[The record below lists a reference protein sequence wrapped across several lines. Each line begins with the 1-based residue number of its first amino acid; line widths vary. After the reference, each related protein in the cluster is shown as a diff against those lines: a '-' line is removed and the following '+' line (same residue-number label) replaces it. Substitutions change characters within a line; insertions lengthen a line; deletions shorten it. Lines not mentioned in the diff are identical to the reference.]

1 MRLVIIGLPTQHLL
15 VAYRLPRPSDICF
28 VEPWHHKS
36 ALITPDGP
44 SAGPFRSHY
53 VSIPIHYHH
62 RCSPVFSPPTRSLS
76 LPAVYPFSGRHL
88 NLPLPFIPG
97 DALAS
102 HLRRSEVFQL
112 LNSCLCLTCLL
123 DTQLQLLFTIL
134 FHRDHFTLPPFI
146 AVDHAYDDSLWRDV
160 CDEQK

>member
-1 MRLVIIGLPTQHLL
+1 MRLVVIGLPTQHLL

-36 ALITPDGP
+36 AFITPDGP

-62 RCSPVFSPPTRSLS
+62 RCSPVFSPPTLSLS
-76 LPAVYPFSGRHL
+76 LPAAYPFSGRHL
-88 NLPLPFIPG
+88 NLPLPFISG

-102 HLRRSEVFQL
+102 NLRRPEGFQL
-112 LNSCLCLTCLL
+112 LNSCLCLICFL
-123 DTQLQLLFTIL
+123 DTQLQIFFTTL
-134 FHRDHFTLPPFI
+134 FHRDHFTRSPSTAPEHTHDASFR
-146 AVDHAYDDSLWRDV
+146 WDV